1 MKYSFKNDYSEGCH
15 PSILEAL
22 MRTNSSQQN
31 GYGLDDYCAEAEKTH
46 SSKSKCATLQSSFCK
61 WRNSSEFIGDFSNS
75 RPHESVVSA
84 NYRSYF
90 HQ

>member
-31 GYGLDDYCAEAEKTH
+31 GYGLDDYCAEAEKIILEK
-46 SSKSKCATLQSSFCK
+46 SKS
-61 WRNSSEFIGDFSNS
+61 
-75 RPHESVVSA
+75 PHSKVHFVS
-84 NYRSYF
+84 
-90 HQ
+90 